1 MLGNSSQAWKILHPS
16 GKISFHLERF
26 LSVRLDVPLD
36 DLFLN
41 RSHVR
46 VLRALHKLPE
56 GFVASGRELARR
68 AGVTH
73 PTALKA
79 LSLLVNVGV
88 VTADRGLVGD
98 VYELNRNHLFA
109 AHVVSLFE
117 AEAAIGVELAAV
129 LREGLH
135 TLTDKVESATL
146 FGSAVWGESSP
157 RSDVD
162 VAVSC
167 APGDL
172 EEVESALE
180 ELAETVQRRFGN
192 QLSPLVDSGRRKR
205 RPAIWKRIESEG
217 VPLIRSGKP
226 VIA

>member
-1 MLGNSSQAWKILHPS
+1 M
-16 GKISFHLERF
+16 
-26 LSVRLDVPLD
+26 RLDTPLD

-79 LSLLVNVGV
+79 LALLVDIGV
-88 VTADRGLVGD
+88 VTTDRGLAGD
-98 VYELNRNHLFA
+98 VYGLNHSHLLA
-109 AHVVSLFE
+109 GHVASLFK
-117 AEAAIGVELAAV
+117 AEAAIGTELASFV
-129 LREGLH
+129 RERLRA
-135 TLTDKVESATL
+135 LTDKVKSATL
-146 FGSAVWGESSP
+146 FGSAVWGESTP
-157 RSDVD
+157 GSDID
-162 VAVSC
+162 IAISC

-172 EEVESALE
+172 EEVETALE
-180 ELAETVQRRFGN
+180 ELSDAVARRFGN
-192 QLSPLVDSGRRKR
+192 HLSPLVDSGNKKR
-205 RPAIWKRIESEG
+205 RQGIWRRIEDEG

-226 VIA
+226 VTS

>member
-1 MLGNSSQAWKILHPS
+1 M
-16 GKISFHLERF
+16 
-26 LSVRLDVPLD
+26 RLDTPLD
-36 DLFLN
+36 DLFMN

-73 PTALKA
+73 PTALRA

-88 VTADRGLVGD
+88 VTAERGLAGD
-98 VYELNRNHLFA
+98 AYDLNRNHLLA
-109 AHVVSLFE
+109 IHVASLFE
-117 AEAAIGVELAAV
+117 AEAAIGMELAAF
-129 LREGLH
+129 LRERLH

-146 FGSAVWGESSP
+146 FGSAVWGESTP

-162 VAVSC
+162 IAVSC

-180 ELAETVQRRFGN
+180 ELAEAVQRRFGN
-192 QLSPLVDSGRRKR
+192 QLSPLVDSGTRKR

-226 VIA
+226 VVA